1 MPTIASSNVPTPK
14 SWDEFED
21 ITLAAAKLR
30 WNSSDFYRNGR
41 QGQKQDGVDIW
52 GHDDDNR
59 HIGVQCKNT
68 VDGISLTTVKA
79 EIANAEAFEPK
90 LDRLYIATTAKRD
103 AVLQKA
109 VREISK
115 QQAQAG
121 LFKVDVLFWDDIFQD
136 LAKDDEIFFRH
147 YPQFRQ
153 GTDAVTQHDKK
164 LFNELTA
171 LLSSE
176 GVIGFINRH
185 NMAFSFELDELNPLS
200 EFHARWN
207 DPERT
212 FIIPELDAARQAL
225 WLKAK
230 EYLIATATE
239 TFPTDNLGWQSV
251 PEEWEEEQPERF
263 WRAVEKLHALAGDIV
278 DLHADLVRVG
288 RKHLIGV
295 RD

>member
-103 AVLQKA
+103 AVLQKD

-115 QQAQAG
+115 QRAAQAG
-121 LFKVDVLFWDDIFQD
+121 LFKVDVLFWDDICQD
-136 LAKDDEIFFRH
+136 LAKDDGIFFN
-147 YPQFRQ
+147 
-153 GTDAVTQHDKK
+153 T
-164 LFNELTA
+164 
-171 LLSSE
+171 
-176 GVIGFINRH
+176 
-185 NMAFSFELDELNPLS
+185 
-200 EFHARWN
+200 
-207 DPERT
+207 
-212 FIIPELDAARQAL
+212 IP
-225 WLKAK
+225 
-230 EYLIATATE
+230 
-239 TFPTDNLGWQSV
+239 N
-251 PEEWEEEQPERF
+251 
-263 WRAVEKLHALAGDIV
+263 
-278 DLHADLVRVG
+278 
-288 RKHLIGV
+288 
-295 RD
+295 